1 MKRSML
7 LLGALVL
14 LLLLPAG
21 AAFAQGPTGGSD
33 GGQAFTKQ
41 DVTLGPGET
50 FNGDLSVIDGN
61 LSMAEGSSVLGD
73 VFVTKGNAS
82 IAGEVS
88 GNAAVVGGKVIL
100 AGSGEINGDLF
111 ALGGEHD
118 LAGQVKGD
126 VSILFGETVLR
137 SSAVIRGDLLAAPGD
152 LTREEGSRVS
162 GQVVTRLGASS
173 ESPGTVPG
181 QLPEATVVVPATP
194 REPGEAPP
202 IDEPL
207 PWAEPK
213 GLGDRLARFAGR
225 LLSAML
231 FTLLVIGVGVLI
243 VLVWP
248 RPTKRVDECIAT
260 LPGQSLGLGLL
271 TFLLAAGLEVVA
283 VFVMVMVILAGAL
296 LMATI
301 ILIPVGLLLILLSGL
316 VLLPVP
322 LALAGGVLLGW
333 VGLAEIIGRK
343 LLDGLHARDASQLA
357 QVLLGL
363 LVTLVPAVILWLIQ
377 PWCCGLPFVT
387 ILTSIGLGA
396 VFHTR
401 FGTRA
406 CENETPFLEPDRLPI
421 AGAVDEPIPERAVL
435 EPDSLPADA
444 MEEEVGLP
452 DAAPLPPPPPPPANP

>member
-1 MKRSML
+1 ML

-21 AAFAQGPTGGSD
+21 SAIAQGPVEGSD
-33 GGQAFTKQ
+33 GGQVFTQQ
-41 DVTLGPGET
+41 DVSLEAGET
-50 FNGDLSVIDGN
+50 FKGDLSVIDGN

-82 IAGEVS
+82 IAGDVS
-88 GNAAVVGGKVIL
+88 GNATVVGGRVSL
-100 AGSGEINGDLF
+100 ADSGKINGDLF
-111 ALGGEHD
+111 ILGGKHD

-137 SSAVIRGDLLAAPGD
+137 NSAVIRGDLLAVPGD
-152 LTREEGSRVS
+152 LTREEGSQVN
-162 GQVVTRLGASS
+162 GQVVTRFGAASS
-173 ESPGTVPG
+173 ESLEEEPG
-181 QLPEATVVVPATP
+181 QLPEATVVVPPTP
-194 REPGEAPP
+194 LSPRPTPP
-202 IDEPL
+202 VDTL
-207 PWAEPK
+207 PPWTERHDF
-213 GLGDRLARFAGR
+213 GDRLARFAGR
-225 LLSAML
+225 LLSALL

-248 RPTKRVDECIAT
+248 RQTRRVDECIAT

-283 VFVMVMVILAGAL
+283 VFVMVLVILAGAL

-343 LLDGLHARDASQLA
+343 LLDGLHARGASQLA
-357 QVLLGL
+357 HVLLGL
-363 LVTLVPAVILWLIQ
+363 LVTLVPAVVLWLIQ
-377 PWCCGLPFVT
+377 PWCCGLPFVI

-406 CENETPFLEPDRLPI
+406 CQRETPFLEPERLPKQ
-421 AGAVDEPIPERAVL
+421 ALAEPTPERVAV
-435 EPDSLPADA
+435 EHNPLPADA
-444 MEEEVGLP
+444 MEEEVGAP
-452 DAAPLPPPPPPPANP
+452 DVSPLPPPPPPPANQ